1 MGNIWPK
8 LLRPMR
14 INMLFSQLALAK
26 SEPSTPRVRRGRSL
40 YQFCCIKSNAREKLE
55 YPKKGAVGFPL
66 FILGK

>member
-55 YPKKGAVGFPL
+55 YQKELLVFHSL
-66 FILGK
+66 FWGT